1 MINANVSRKQYE
13 LIRCSAVVKTSTLQ
27 AGGQGVESPKLL
39 LAVKC
44 NLLDRNSMGNWVQGR
59 QIEIYPV
66 PTSQQ
71 PHKPEHHPR
80 YPPNHRTVTVQ
91 F

>member
-1 MINANVSRKQYE
+1 M
-13 LIRCSAVVKTSTLQ
+13 TSYNLQKGFYWALQ
-27 AGGQGVESPKLL
+27 AGGQGFESPKLL
-39 LAVKC
+39 LAVRC

-71 PHKPEHHPR
+71 PYKP
-80 YPPNHRTVTVQ
+80 
-91 F
+91 